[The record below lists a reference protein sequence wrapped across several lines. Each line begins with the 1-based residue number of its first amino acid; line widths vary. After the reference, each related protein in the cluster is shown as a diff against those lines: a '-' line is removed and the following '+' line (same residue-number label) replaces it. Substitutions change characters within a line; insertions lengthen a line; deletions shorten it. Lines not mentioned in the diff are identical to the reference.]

1 MRAPF
6 NTLFGRLF
14 GVLLVAIVLAHALA
28 FFWFH
33 HYGQPPP
40 PPPERFIEQPDGTM
54 VPEGKERHRPWFGG
68 PVVPLTFQF
77 VSLIIAAWY
86 GAKLLSRPIQRLS
99 EAAER
104 LSLDLDSPPL
114 EESGPLEAR
123 QAAST
128 FNLMQKRIREQ
139 VSQRARM
146 LGAVSH
152 DLRTPLSRL
161 KLRLEQ
167 IEDTRLQGQMRQDL
181 DDMIGML
188 DATLSYLHE
197 QRTSETRHWLDVQA
211 LVESMSEN
219 AQDQGSDVQFAGT
232 CAPLQVQPMALRSC
246 LNNLIDNALR
256 YAGSA
261 RIELTDSHE
270 ALVIRVIDHGP
281 GIAADKREAVFE
293 PFYRLEG
300 SRNRNSGGVGLGMTI
315 SKEAAERLGG
325 RLNLEETWWWT
336 DGRDVV
342 AQGLRP
348 STAPTLALIQ
358 PLQRLIFPT
367 PLSLGRT
374 PIRQQAVGHR
384 QQGRADKQADKTK
397 GNQTTEHAEQHND
410 QRQIAAPTD
419 EVGLEHVVHAAD
431 DERAP
436 YTEEHRVGVITFPGQ
451 PGRGR
456 DPHQRRAHGDQAE
469 QEGDDAQHQRARYA
483 GDQEADQCQ
492 HRLGGGGADHAVDYP
507 LYGASHQF
515 DVVAGAFADQAF
527 Q

>member
-1 MRAPF
+1 MRATF

-14 GVLLVAIVLAHALA
+14 GVLLVAIVLAHLLA

-33 HYGQPPP
+33 HYGPPP
-40 PPPERFIEQPDGTM
+40 PPPQETFVEQPDGSM
-54 VPEGKERHRPWFGG
+54 KPLVKQHRPWFGG

-77 VSLIIAAWY
+77 ISLIIAAWY

-99 EAAER
+99 AAAER

-114 EESGPLEAR
+114 EESGPREAR
-123 QAAST
+123 LAAST
-128 FNLMQKRIREQ
+128 FNLMQRRIREQ

-167 IEDTRLQGQMRQDL
+167 IEDIRLQGQMRQDL

-211 LVESMSEN
+211 LVESLSEN
-219 AQDQGSDVQFAGT
+219 AQDQGSDVQVGGT

-261 RIELTDSHE
+261 RVELADSPG

-293 PFYRLEG
+293 PFFRLEG

-315 SKEAAERLGG
+315 AREAVERLGG
-325 RLNLEETWWWT
+325 H
-336 DGRDVV
+336 
-342 AQGLRP
+342 
-348 STAPTLALIQ
+348 
-358 PLQRLIFPT
+358 
-367 PLSLGRT
+367 LSLEDT
-374 PIRQQAVGHR
+374 S
-384 QQGRADKQADKTK
+384 
-397 GNQTTEHAEQHND
+397 
-410 QRQIAAPTD
+410 
-419 EVGLEHVVHAAD
+419 
-431 DERAP
+431 
-436 YTEEHRVGVITFPGQ
+436 
-451 PGRGR
+451 
-456 DPHQRRAHGDQAE
+456 
-469 QEGDDAQHQRARYA
+469 
-483 GDQEADQCQ
+483 
-492 HRLGGGGADHAVDYP
+492 GGGLTAVMWLP
-507 LYGASHQF
+507 RA
-515 DVVAGAFADQAF
+515 
-527 Q
+527 

>member
-54 VPEGKERHRPWFGG
+54 VPMRDKHTRPWFGG

-114 EESGPLEAR
+114 DESGPWEAR

-128 FNLMQKRIREQ
+128 FNLMQRRIREQ

-167 IEDTRLQGQMRQDL
+167 VEDIRLQGQMRQDL
-181 DDMIGML
+181 NDMIGML

-219 AQDQGSDVQFAGT
+219 AQDQGSDVQCSGT
-232 CAPLQVQPMALRSC
+232 CVPLLVQPMALRSC

-256 YAGSA
+256 YAGTA
-261 RIELTDSHE
+261 RVELRDSRE
-270 ALVIRVIDHGP
+270 ALIIRVIDHGP
-281 GIAADKREAVFE
+281 GIAADMREAVFE

-325 RLNLEETWWWT
+325 RLSLEET
-336 DGRDVV
+336 
-342 AQGLRP
+342 P
-348 STAPTLALIQ
+348 
-358 PLQRLIFPT
+358 
-367 PLSLGRT
+367 
-374 PIRQQAVGHR
+374 
-384 QQGRADKQADKTK
+384 
-397 GNQTTEHAEQHND
+397 
-410 QRQIAAPTD
+410 
-419 EVGLEHVVHAAD
+419 
-431 DERAP
+431 
-436 YTEEHRVGVITFPGQ
+436 
-451 PGRGR
+451 
-456 DPHQRRAHGDQAE
+456 
-469 QEGDDAQHQRARYA
+469 
-483 GDQEADQCQ
+483 
-492 HRLGGGGADHAVDYP
+492 GGGLTAVMWLP
-507 LYGASHQF
+507 RA
-515 DVVAGAFADQAF
+515 
-527 Q
+527 

>member
-1 MRAPF
+1 MRATF

-14 GVLLVAIVLAHALA
+14 GVLLVAIVLAHVLA

-33 HYGQPPP
+33 HYGPPP
-40 PPPERFIEQPDGTM
+40 PPPQETFVEQPDGTM
-54 VPEGKERHRPWFGG
+54 KPLHRHRRPWFGG

-77 VSLIIAAWY
+77 ISLIIAAWY

-99 EAAER
+99 AAAER

-114 EESGPLEAR
+114 DESGPREAR

-167 IEDTRLQGQMRQDL
+167 IEDTKLQGQMRQDL

-211 LVESMSEN
+211 LVESLSEN
-219 AQDQGSDVQFAGT
+219 AQDQGSDVQFSGT
-232 CAPLQVQPMALRSC
+232 CVPLQVQPMALRSC

-256 YAGSA
+256 YAGTA
-261 RIELTDSHE
+261 RIELTDSRE

-293 PFYRLEG
+293 PFFRLEG

-315 SKEAAERLGG
+315 AKDAVERLGG
-325 RLNLEETWWWT
+325 RLNLEET
-336 DGRDVV
+336 
-342 AQGLRP
+342 P
-348 STAPTLALIQ
+348 
-358 PLQRLIFPT
+358 
-367 PLSLGRT
+367 
-374 PIRQQAVGHR
+374 
-384 QQGRADKQADKTK
+384 
-397 GNQTTEHAEQHND
+397 
-410 QRQIAAPTD
+410 
-419 EVGLEHVVHAAD
+419 
-431 DERAP
+431 
-436 YTEEHRVGVITFPGQ
+436 
-451 PGRGR
+451 
-456 DPHQRRAHGDQAE
+456 
-469 QEGDDAQHQRARYA
+469 
-483 GDQEADQCQ
+483 
-492 HRLGGGGADHAVDYP
+492 GGGLTAVMWLP
-507 LYGASHQF
+507 RA
-515 DVVAGAFADQAF
+515 
-527 Q
+527 

>member
-1 MRAPF
+1 MRNAF

-14 GVLLVAIVLAHALA
+14 GVLLVAIVLAHVLA
-28 FFWFH
+28 ISWFRY
-33 HYGQPPP
+33 YGPPP
-40 PPPERFIEQPDGTM
+40 PPPQETFVEQPDGTM
-54 VPEGKERHRPWFGG
+54 KLLPKHKRPWFGG

-77 VSLIIAAWY
+77 ISLIIAAWY

-114 EESGPLEAR
+114 DESGPREAR

-128 FNLMQKRIREQ
+128 FNLMQRRIREQ

-167 IEDTRLQGQMRQDL
+167 IEDTKLQGQMRQDL

-219 AQDQGSDVQFAGT
+219 AQDQGCDVQFAGT

-256 YAGSA
+256 YAGTA
-261 RIELTDSHE
+261 RIELADSRE

-325 RLNLEETWWWT
+325 RLHLE
-336 DGRDVV
+336 D
-342 AQGLRP
+342 
-348 STAPTLALIQ
+348 
-358 PLQRLIFPT
+358 T
-367 PLSLGRT
+367 P
-374 PIRQQAVGHR
+374 
-384 QQGRADKQADKTK
+384 
-397 GNQTTEHAEQHND
+397 
-410 QRQIAAPTD
+410 
-419 EVGLEHVVHAAD
+419 
-431 DERAP
+431 
-436 YTEEHRVGVITFPGQ
+436 
-451 PGRGR
+451 
-456 DPHQRRAHGDQAE
+456 
-469 QEGDDAQHQRARYA
+469 
-483 GDQEADQCQ
+483 
-492 HRLGGGGADHAVDYP
+492 GGGLTAVMWLP
-507 LYGASHQF
+507 RA
-515 DVVAGAFADQAF
+515 
-527 Q
+527 